1 MKFLINLL
9 AAGLILA
16 ASLFANDIKNTT
28 EEQINHVFPGDV
40 KFEMSKV
47 EIPATLKSTI
57 ENEVK
62 QRFFADELY
71 IWKITQ
77 GSNVKGFA
85 VLDNVYGKSLPITFL
100 VIFDNQF
107 NVLNSSIVK
116 YREPYG
122 GGVAQESWNNQF
134 IGRDAESSYEVGKDI
149 NGISGAT
156 ISVKSV
162 SKGIRKLAILLPKIS
177 EKL

>member
-1 MKFLINLL
+1 MKLYKFF

-16 ASLFANDIKNTT
+16 AVLFANDIRNST
-28 EEQINHVFPGDV
+28 EEKISAVFPGDIN
-40 KFEMSKV
+40 FEMSKI
-47 EIPATLKSTI
+47 EIPVDIKSAI
-57 ENEVK
+57 EVEVK

-71 IWKITQ
+71 VWKITQ
-77 GSNVKGFA
+77 GTSVKGYA

-100 VIFDNQF
+100 VIFDNEF
-107 NVLNSSIVK
+107 NILNSSIIK

-122 GGVAQESWNNQF
+122 GGVASETWNNQF
-134 IGRDAESSYEVGKDI
+134 IGRDSSSSYKVGEEI

-162 SKGIRKLAILLPKIS
+162 STGIRKLALLIPKIS
-177 EKL
+177 DKL